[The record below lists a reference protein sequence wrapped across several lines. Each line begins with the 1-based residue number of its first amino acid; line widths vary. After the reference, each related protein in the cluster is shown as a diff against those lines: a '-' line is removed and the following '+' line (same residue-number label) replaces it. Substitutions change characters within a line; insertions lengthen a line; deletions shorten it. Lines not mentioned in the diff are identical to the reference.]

1 MENFLG
7 TGMKNHDT
15 KLRDSKNK
23 AETPHPGQETTG
35 GCHIPPIPLI
45 SPHSGRQVG
54 HRDTLERV
62 ASVLEL
68 LTELDYGKGLSP
80 NAETG
85 LYWVHMMLIESL
97 NYVSRALEA
106 DGHL

>member
-1 MENFLG
+1 
-7 TGMKNHDT
+7 MKNHDT
-15 KLRDSKNK
+15 KLRNGKNK
-23 AETPHPGQETTG
+23 TETSHSGQKTTG

-45 SPHSGRQVG
+45 SLHSGRQVG

-97 NYVSRALEA
+97 NHVSRALET